1 MSRLT
6 QGPIVDGDAI
16 NAASLN
22 DRFTQF
28 TQSGALNQ
36 FNTRDGAFDLPQ
48 FETGA
53 SRFLVPDFASATI
66 GYDDWK
72 HSASNTYTGQTTGAS
87 PFITQNAAPA
97 NTVLSLGAAGF
108 TLQPSTHILR
118 VYWDLSVKPYWNGSK
133 PWTGGASFFTFPP
146 VAALSEHNS
155 GALQGGAP
163 ALPVL
168 VGVQGVFAPPW
179 TTGTPWVWVLAHNTY
194 SLCFVCAGC
203 RSPRYC
209 YCDCSC

>member
-133 PWTGGASFFTFPP
+133 PWTGGASFFTFPQTSP
-146 VAALSEHNS
+146 
-155 GALQGGAP
+155 
-163 ALPVL
+163 
-168 VGVQGVFAPPW
+168 
-179 TTGTPWVWVLAHNTY
+179 TGTAAHKPDGQSGDEFVQENDQLNTLEVKLREILKQTEGT
-194 SLCFVCAGC
+194 STTRL
-203 RSPRYC
+203 P
-209 YCDCSC
+209 